1 LNEQEA
7 DLEELT
13 VRFIKAGRRRKRIR
27 EATRSRLLLLFD
39 SWSRGGKEGEKKMR
53 WIMDILLI
61 FTLVL
66 AREIDTC
73 LF

>member
-39 SWSRGGKEGEKKMR
+39 SWSRGGKEAEKKMR
-53 WIMDILLI
+53 WIMD
-61 FTLVL
+61 F
-66 AREIDTC
+66 
-73 LF
+73 